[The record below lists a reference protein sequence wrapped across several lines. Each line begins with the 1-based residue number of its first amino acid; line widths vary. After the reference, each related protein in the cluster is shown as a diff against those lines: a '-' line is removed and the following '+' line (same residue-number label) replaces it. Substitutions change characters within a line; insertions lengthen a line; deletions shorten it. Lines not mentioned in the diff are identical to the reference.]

1 VVGVYEL
8 LLQVAEL
15 KDMQL
20 NLVAVSSGPHQ
31 KGSVMASYMQ
41 ISDTAVQ
48 EFVKWNEK
56 ALGRCCTMLT
66 LAKVS

>member
-1 VVGVYEL
+1 MKL

-15 KDMQL
+15 KDIQL
-20 NLVAVSSGPHQ
+20 NLVAVSSGPHK
-31 KGSVMASYMQ
+31 KGSIMASYMQ
-41 ISDTAVQ
+41 ISKTAVQ

-56 ALGRCCTMLT
+56 ALVRCWSMLT